1 MFIGSHV
8 SALPMEVLSKSF
20 IDFISINEG
29 ITTLRQLIK
38 TDFKIE
44 ELKKVNGLGYKENN
58 IPQLTK
64 PSLIVQDLDADL
76 PGYSWEMLPYKNK
89 KLDLYRH

>member
-1 MFIGSHV
+1 MDHT
-8 SALPMEVLSKSF
+8 SAPPMEVIKSF

-44 ELKKVNGLGYKENN
+44 ELKVNGLGHKENN

-64 PSLIVQDLDADL
+64 PSNCS
-76 PGYSWEMLPYKNK
+76 GF
-89 KLDLYRH
+89 RR